1 MAANL
6 AVLKRG
12 VTLPARLDRNG
23 RMLRWGVKPVVFI
36 ACLAPAALM
45 LWEAMAATLGA
56 NPVEALLH
64 RTGDWT
70 LRLLLVTLAVTPLR
84 LWTGWSWPLRLRRML
99 GLFAFFYAV
108 AHVVVY
114 LWLDRQLAW
123 GEIVTDIA
131 ERPYI
136 TVGFA
141 AFLILSALAVT
152 SPKAMVRRLGRR
164 WQRLHRWIYPAAVLG
179 VVHFWW
185 LVKADVLE
193 PLVYALVLA
202 LLLAVRLF
210 GGRSRQ
216 SRGAHGVS

>member
-12 VTLPARLDRNG
+12 VTLPARLDTNG
-23 RMLRWGVKPVVFI
+23 RLLRWGVKPVVFF
-36 ACLAPAALM
+36 ACLGPAALM

-84 LWTGWSWPLRLRRML
+84 RWTGWSWPLRLRRML

-108 AHVVVY
+108 SHLVVY

-123 GEIVTDIA
+123 GEIVVDIV

-141 AFLILSALAVT
+141 AFVILSVLAAT
-152 SPKAMVRRLGRR
+152 SPKVAVRRLGRR
-164 WQRLHRWIYPAAVLG
+164 WQPLHRWIYPAAVLG

-193 PLVYALVLA
+193 PLVYASILA
-202 LLLAVRLF
+202 LLLAVRLYAS
-210 GGRSRQ
+210 RSRQ
-216 SRGAHGVS
+216 SRGASGVS

>member
-12 VTLPARLDRNG
+12 VTLPARLDPNG
-23 RMLRWGVKPVVFI
+23 RLLRWGVKPAVFV

-84 LWTGWSWPLRLRRML
+84 RWTDWSWPLRLRRML

-108 AHVVVY
+108 SHVVVY

-123 GEIVTDIA
+123 GEIVIDIA

-141 AFLILSALAVT
+141 AFLILSMLAVT
-152 SPKAMVRRLGRR
+152 SPRAMVRRLGRR

-193 PLVYALVLA
+193 PLVYALILS

-210 GGRSRQ
+210 RGRFGENREA
-216 SRGAHGVS
+216 RGVS